1 MNLKNT
7 MLMST
12 GFVISIN
19 GSFDNY
25 SAKSLADESALP
37 IEYYQ
42 LSNAILQL

>member
-1 MNLKNT
+1 MF
-7 MLMST
+7 MST

-19 GSFDNY
+19 GNFDNY
-25 SAKSLADESALP
+25 AANSLADESALP